1 MLLLFYVY
9 IIFARINKVRVK
21 QTLNISYTQLTILAS
36 LSYAQL
42 HVSSWAL
49 FQKMSLG
56 WQKIEIRDFNLL
68 RPSVKVINT

>member
-36 LSYAQL
+36 FICATACL
-42 HVSSWAL
+42 
-49 FQKMSLG
+49 KLG
-56 WQKIEIRDFNLL
+56 TISENVTWMAENR
-68 RPSVKVINT
+68 NT